1 MVVAI
6 LAALA
11 TFATPQASDGAAK
24 PEAAPPAAA
33 APADKKTD
41 GVGKVV
47 CQKTAPLGSRLPRTS
62 CRLRSDVDRRQ
73 REDRDIAER
82 IQSQPQF
89 IRGN

>member
-24 PEAAPPAAA
+24 PEAAA
-33 APADKKTD
+33 APADKKAD
-41 GVGKVV
+41 PAGKVV

-62 CRLRSDVDRRQ
+62 CRLKSDVDRRQ

-89 IRGN
+89 IKGN